1 MRLTGISAVEFAPP
15 SVIVKT
21 GGNMDGRPLSS
32 TEGIKTLAGVAS
44 DVEKT
49 TAPFVAVSQLAT
61 DDEAPC
67 TLTTR
72 IAVEI
77 SPTKKLAGLRTDT
90 VCVVGFEGEKD
101 KILGDTMNELGLK
114 DDVDTG
120 CRLIETFT
128 MSPAFAEKRV
138 VDSRR

>member
-1 MRLTGISAVEFAPP
+1 MRLTGINAVELAPP

-21 GGNMDGRPLSS
+21 GGSVDGRPMSS

-44 DVEKT
+44 NVEKT
-49 TAPFVAVSQLAT
+49 TSPFVAVSQLAT

-77 SPTKKLAGLRTDT
+77 SPTIKFAGLRTDT
-90 VCVVGFEGEKD
+90 VCVVGFEVEKD
-101 KILGDTMNELGLK
+101 KNLGDTMNEFGLK
-114 DDVDTG
+114 DDVETG

-128 MSPAFAEKRV
+128 MSPALAEKRV